1 MRQIYCAMPQT
12 AKKRKREKRLVQVLC
27 YQGGG
32 GGPGGS
38 SETGLRALLTGS
50 VVRVRHETTPARG
63 SSQQVAA
70 RALTTRAFY
79 RSDESLREVTTKP
92 LQLGTTRDVAD
103 LGHELRAHAV
113 GRAAGY

>member
-1 MRQIYCAMPQT
+1 VGRA
-12 AKKRKREKRLVQVLC
+12 A
-27 YQGGG
+27 
-32 GGPGGS
+32 PGRYS
-38 SETGLRALLTGS
+38 QTGLRALLTGS

-92 LQLGTTRDVAD
+92 LQLISRRTSQRKSTAIV
-103 LGHELRAHAV
+103 LRHTFCSHA
-113 GRAAGY
+113 RQSL